1 MSKVTETSNISAVP
15 LTNNNSVSMGEL
27 QNIQAAYRLD
37 GKNYQMWSRLVL
49 TFLKERGKL
58 SHLLGTGLDPK
69 YPKFGPW
76 AAQDSI
82 VMSWL
87 WNSMLP
93 EISDAYMFLSTA
105 KEIWEAIKQTYSKVH
120 TAAQIYEIKT
130 KISATK
136 QGSQSVTEYSNYLK
150 SLWQEMDYY
159 EWIQTKCSEDAAIL
173 ERYIEKDRIYDFLAR
188 LNIKFDAIRVEV
200 LGKEELPSLNEVIA
214 IVLAEEVRRE
224 VNAAMKNYSFEQRV
238 SKSSGQTDLSKPFN
252 KDSLWCTWCK
262 KPRHTKEKCWKLHGK
277 PQSMTKT
284 CSKQGGRSKGQRQVH
299 VGNTH
304 SRNEDPPHVDLNN
317 VETKKL
323 KGRPVP
329 QAAARSAPACSP
341 TPQPDTIPFKHLAVN
356 QAAPRA
362 PVQSGGGGG
371 SVPGTIR
378 QGVGSAS
385 AYTIPDA
392 VLGPERLARQA
403 AARHTPCRSPAPQP
417 DTVFSNHLSVNQAAP
432 PAPVQSAGGESLLG
446 TIGMGSASA
455 RRTPDAVLGLGRPFP
470 LAAARHLPACSPP
483 SRPDTF
489 SLNHPSVNQAVPPDP
504 VQSSSGGGSL
514 LGTIGKERPAPQAA
528 AACRSPPLQ
537 PDTISISHLSVNQ
550 AAPPAP
556 VQSGG
561 GGSLL
566 GTIGQCMGSASAQT
580 TPDVVLGPGRPTS
593 QAAACHAPC
602 HSPPSQPVNQ
612 DAPPTPVQS
621 GGSGSLL
628 ETIGQGRPAQAAA
641 CHAPCHS
648 PPPQPDI
655 VSSNHLSVN
664 QAVPPAP
671 VQSGGGGSLLETIG
685 QGRPAPQAAACSAPA
700 CDPPPLPD
708 DVSLNH
714 FAVNEDPPPD
724 PVQSGGGGGRSFL
737 RAIGQGVVTVLGH
750 TAIGA
755 VLGPGVA
762 SFVVRTAFD
771 AVVANVNIQQ
781 EVEGEAPEPAN
792 GKQHSA
798 AAPTS
803 TQAKD
808 KQH

>member
-356 QAAPRA
+356 QAAP
-362 PVQSGGGGG
+362 
-371 SVPGTIR
+371 
-378 QGVGSAS
+378 
-385 AYTIPDA
+385 
-392 VLGPERLARQA
+392 
-403 AARHTPCRSPAPQP
+403 
-417 DTVFSNHLSVNQAAP
+417 

-714 FAVNEDPPPD
+714 FAGFINEDPPPD

>member
-432 PAPVQSAGGESLLG
+432 PAPVQS
-446 TIGMGSASA
+446 
-455 RRTPDAVLGLGRPFP
+455 
-470 LAAARHLPACSPP
+470 
-483 SRPDTF
+483 
-489 SLNHPSVNQAVPPDP
+489 
-504 VQSSSGGGSL
+504 
-514 LGTIGKERPAPQAA
+514 
-528 AACRSPPLQ
+528 
-537 PDTISISHLSVNQ
+537 
-550 AAPPAP
+550 
-556 VQSGG
+556 GG

-566 GTIGQCMGSASAQT
+566 GTIGMGSASAQT

-714 FAVNEDPPPD
+714 FAGFINEDPPPD